1 MAGTWKRIGSDQ
13 SVTGNL
19 KDALTVDVPE
29 PSGDT
34 FTSLMVVLETTGTSG
49 SADCPIFFG
58 TSSAIDHGQNYR
70 YSFNPNNSGLD
81 GDGSG
86 GSKGANVVTRGG
98 SNHCFSV
105 TYINGNQTGKEK
117 FAHGYEVD
125 DNAQTGTGSGAI
137 PRRSHYAF
145 KWTNTSS
152 YIRKISVDTR
162 ESGSASSITFNDKSK
177 MIVYGSTDEET
188 TDEKDSLT
196 NVPANTRYEE
206 TDTRKIY
213 RSKSVGFPSGT
224 SGSGSDWTEVV
235 FDSSTA
241 TNGASASGNVVT
253 RTGTAAWN
261 AYIRSTT
268 HYLDPSEGGGE
279 VYFTVSNNT
288 HGSVGLEKT
297 PFNSHPTGTYQNA
310 DYSFHTT
317 IATNNIYESTTS
329 YDGTDWNN
337 ATNEWRITMDSAGE
351 VKYYYRE
358 NSSGSWNLERT
369 STVTASGKYYVT
381 ASPNGTASCTCYI
394 KSDATIVWKE
404 RGTA

>member
-1 MAGTWKRIGSDQ
+1 MAIWKRLAHSTLSSSGDSMTSGTFDACE
-13 SVTGNL
+13 NL
-19 KDALTVDVPE
+19 KVIVDIK
-29 PSGDT
+29 
-34 FTSLMVVLETTGTSG
+34 TTGDAAPYYRFNGDSG
-49 SADCPIFFG
+49 S
-58 TSSAIDHGQNYR
+58 NYSER
-70 YSFNPNNSGLD
+70 REINGG
-81 GDGSG
+81 GDGGADNRSYLIAGYG
-86 GSKGANVVTRGG
+86 GTNLDTYVVSYITNK
-98 SNHCFSV
+98 SN
-105 TYINGNQTGKEK
+105 KEK
-117 FAHGYEVD
+117 MVYSHSVKTTAGAG
-125 DNAQTGTGSGAI
+125 NAPDSRAELAG
-137 PRRSHYAF
+137 
-145 KWTNTSS
+145 KWTN
-152 YIRKISVDTR
+152 I
-162 ESGSASSITFNDKSK
+162 SASITSIEVMNPDG
-177 MIVYGSTDEET
+177 GSFDTGSSFTVFGTGDVAT
-188 TDEKDSLT
+188 IDEKTTLT
-196 NVPANTRYEE
+196 NVPENTQYRE

-213 RSKSVGFPSGT
+213 RAKSVGFASGT
-224 SGSGSDWTEVV
+224 SGSGSDWTEVA

-253 RTGTAAWN
+253 RTGSASWN

-317 IATNNIYESTTS
+317 TATNNMYESTTS

-337 ATNEWRITMDSAGE
+337 ATNEWRITMDSAGL
-351 VKYYYRE
+351 VKYYYRV

-381 ASPNGTASCTCYI
+381 ASPNSSASCTCYI
-394 KSDATIVWKE
+394 KSDAAIAWKE